1 MIELKNVSFKY
12 ELQENTLIKNI
23 NLTIDEGEF
32 VGIIGKNGSGKT
44 TLCNIIRGIIPDFIQ
59 GKISGDIII
68 DDKNIDDIERGEMAE
83 LVGFVFQNPFSQIS
97 GIKKTVFEEIAYG
110 LENLG
115 VEREEIIKRVED
127 VIKLLKIEDLRDK
140 APNELSGGQSQ
151 RVAIASIIVM
161 NPKILIFDEPTS
173 QLDPLGTQ
181 EVFDILKLLKSQNKT
196 IILVEHKID
205 MIAEYAD
212 RVIVL
217 DDGEILFDGDCHRIL
232 SNRKIEEHNVSMPIV
247 SKLAHQINDRRQGFF
262 KNIPITLE
270 ECKRE
275 LEANWWAN

>member
-1 MIELKNVSFKY
+1 MIELKNISFKY
-12 ELQENTLIKNI
+12 ELQEEKTLKDL
-23 NLTIDEGEF
+23 NLHVREGEF
-32 VGIIGKNGSGKT
+32 IGVIGKNGAGKT

-59 GKISGDIII
+59 GEISGDILI
-68 DDKNIDDIERGEMAE
+68 DSKNINHIERGEMAE

-115 VEREEIIKRVED
+115 IEREEMKRRVKD
-127 VIKLLKIEDLRDK
+127 VIQLLKIEDLQDK
-140 APNELSGGQSQ
+140 NPLELSGGQSQ

-173 QLDPLGTQ
+173 QLDPLGT
-181 EVFDILKLLKSQNKT
+181 EEIFDILKLLKSEQKT

-205 MIAEYAD
+205 LIAEYAD
-212 RVIVL
+212 RVIVM
-217 DDGEILFDGDCHRIL
+217 DEGEIVFDGETHEVL
-232 SNRKIEEHNVSMPIV
+232 SNEKIEHHNVSMPIV
-247 SKLAHQINDRRQGFF
+247 SKLAYSLNEERAGFF

-275 LEANWWAN
+275 LEDN

>member
-1 MIELKNVSFKY
+1 MIELKNISFKY
-12 ELQENTLIKNI
+12 ELQEEKTLKDL
-23 NLTIDEGEF
+23 NLHVREGEF
-32 VGIIGKNGSGKT
+32 IGVIGKNGAGKT

-59 GKISGDIII
+59 GEISGDILI
-68 DDKNIDDIERGEMAE
+68 DSKNINHIERGEMAE

-115 VEREEIIKRVED
+115 VEREEMKRRVKD
-127 VIKLLKIEDLRDK
+127 VIQLLKIEDLQDK
-140 APNELSGGQSQ
+140 NPLELSGGQSQ

-173 QLDPLGTQ
+173 QLDPLGT
-181 EVFDILKLLKSQNKT
+181 EEIFDILKLLKSQNKT

-205 MIAEYAD
+205 LISEYAD
-212 RVIVL
+212 RVVVMDEGEIVF
-217 DDGEILFDGDCHRIL
+217 DGETHEVL
-232 SNRKIEEHNVSMPIV
+232 SNKKIEDHNVSMPIV
-247 SKLAHQINDRRQGFF
+247 SKLAYSLNEERAGFF

-275 LEANWWAN
+275 LEDN

>member
-1 MIELKNVSFKY
+1 MIELKNISFKY
-12 ELQENTLIKNI
+12 ELQEEKTIKDL
-23 NLTIDEGEF
+23 NLHVREGEF
-32 VGIIGKNGSGKT
+32 IGVIGKNGSGKT

-59 GKISGDIII
+59 GDISGDIII
-68 DDKNIDDIERGEMAE
+68 DSKNINDIERGEMAE

-115 VEREEIIKRVED
+115 VEREEMKRRVKD
-127 VIKLLKIEDLRDK
+127 VIQLLKIEDLQDK
-140 APNELSGGQSQ
+140 NPLELSGGQSQ

-173 QLDPLGTQ
+173 QLDPLGT
-181 EVFDILKLLKSQNKT
+181 EEIFDILKLLKSQNKT

-205 MIAEYAD
+205 LIAEYAD
-212 RVIVL
+212 RVVVMDEGEIVF
-217 DDGEILFDGDCHRIL
+217 DGETHEVL
-232 SNRKIEEHNVSMPIV
+232 SNKKIEDHNVSMPIV
-247 SKLAHQINDRRQGFF
+247 SKLAYSLNEERAGFF

-275 LEANWWAN
+275 LEDN

>member
-12 ELQENTLIKNI
+12 ELQEEKTIKN
-23 NLTIDEGEF
+23 LDLYVKQGEF

-44 TLCNIIRGIIPDFIQ
+44 TLCNIIRGIIPDFVQ
-59 GKISGDIII
+59 GTITGSISI
-68 DDKNIDDIERGEMAE
+68 DNKNINDIERGEMAE

-115 VEREEIIKRVED
+115 VPREEIRQRVTE
-127 VIKLLKIEDLRDK
+127 VIKLLKIEDLQDK
-140 APNELSGGQSQ
+140 NPNELSGGQSQ

-161 NPKILIFDEPTS
+161 NPKVLIFDEPTS

-181 EVFDILKLLKSQNKT
+181 EIFDILKLLKSQNKT

-205 MIAEYAD
+205 LIAEYAD
-212 RVIVL
+212 RVVVM
-217 DDGEILFDGDCHRIL
+217 DDGEIIFNGETHEVL
-232 SNRKIEEHNVSMPIV
+232 SNDKIEQHNVSMPIV
-247 SKLAHQINDRRQGFF
+247 SKLAYKLNEEKPGFF
-262 KNIPITLE
+262 KNIPITLD
-270 ECKRE
+270 ECKKE
-275 LEANWWAN
+275 LEEN

>member
-12 ELQENTLIKNI
+12 ELQEEKTIKNMD
-23 NLTIDEGEF
+23 LYVKQGEF

-59 GKISGDIII
+59 GHISGDIVI
-68 DDKNIDDIERGEMAE
+68 DGKNIDDIERGEMAE

-115 VEREEIIKRVED
+115 VEREEIRQRVTD
-127 VIKLLKIEDLRDK
+127 VIKLLKIEDLQDK
-140 APNELSGGQSQ
+140 NPNELSGGQSQ

-173 QLDPLGTQ
+173 QLDPLGT
-181 EVFDILKLLKSQNKT
+181 EEIFDILKLLKSQNKT

-205 MIAEYAD
+205 LIAEYAD
-212 RVIVL
+212 RVVVM
-217 DDGEILFDGDCHRIL
+217 DNGENIFNGETHEVL
-232 SNRKIEEHNVSMPIV
+232 SNDKIEQHNVSMPIV
-247 SKLAHQINDRRQGFF
+247 SKLAYKLNDEKQGFF
-262 KNIPITLE
+262 KNIPITLD
-270 ECKRE
+270 ECKKE
-275 LEANWWAN
+275 LEEN

>member
-12 ELQENTLIKNI
+12 ELQEDKTIKN
-23 NLTIDEGEF
+23 LDLYVKQGEF

-44 TLCNIIRGIIPDFIQ
+44 TLCNIIRGIIPDFVQ
-59 GKISGDIII
+59 GTITGSISI
-68 DDKNIDDIERGEMAE
+68 DNKNINDIERGEMAE

-115 VEREEIIKRVED
+115 VEREEIRQRVTN
-127 VIKLLKIEDLRDK
+127 VIKLLKIEDLQDK
-140 APNELSGGQSQ
+140 NPNELSGGQSQ

-173 QLDPLGTQ
+173 QLDPLGT
-181 EVFDILKLLKSQNKT
+181 EEIFDILKLLKSQNKT

-205 MIAEYAD
+205 LIAEYAD
-212 RVIVL
+212 RVVVM
-217 DDGEILFDGDCHRIL
+217 DDGEIIFNGETHEVL
-232 SNRKIEEHNVSMPIV
+232 SNDKIEDHNVSMPIV
-247 SKLAHQINDRRQGFF
+247 SKLAYKLNDEKQGFF
-262 KNIPITLE
+262 KNIPITLD
-270 ECKRE
+270 ECKKE
-275 LEANWWAN
+275 LEED

>member
-12 ELQENTLIKNI
+12 ELQEEKTIKNMD
-23 NLTIDEGEF
+23 LYVKQGEF

-59 GKISGDIII
+59 GHISGDIVI
-68 DDKNIDDIERGEMAE
+68 DGKNIDDIERGEMVE

-115 VEREEIIKRVED
+115 VPREEIRQRVTD
-127 VIKLLKIEDLRDK
+127 VIKLLKIEDLQDK
-140 APNELSGGQSQ
+140 NPNELSGGQSQ

-161 NPKILIFDEPTS
+161 NPKVLIFDEPTS
-173 QLDPLGTQ
+173 QLDPLGT
-181 EVFDILKLLKSQNKT
+181 EEIFDILKLLKSQNKT

-205 MIAEYAD
+205 LIAEYAD
-212 RVIVL
+212 RVVVM
-217 DDGEILFDGDCHRIL
+217 DDGEIIFNGETHEVL
-232 SNRKIEEHNVSMPIV
+232 SNDKIEKHNVSMPIV
-247 SKLAHQINDRRQGFF
+247 SELAYKLNEEKPEFF
-262 KNIPITLE
+262 KNIPITLD
-270 ECKRE
+270 ECKKE
-275 LEANWWAN
+275 LEEN

>member
-1 MIELKNVSFKY
+1 MIELKNISFKY
-12 ELQENTLIKNI
+12 ELQEENTIKDL
-23 NLTIDEGEF
+23 NLHVREGEF
-32 VGIIGKNGSGKT
+32 IGVIGKNGAGKT

-59 GKISGDIII
+59 GEISGDILI
-68 DDKNIDDIERGEMAE
+68 DSKNINHIERGEMAE

-115 VEREEIIKRVED
+115 VEREEMKRRVKD
-127 VIKLLKIEDLRDK
+127 VIELLKIDDLQDK
-140 APNELSGGQSQ
+140 NPLELSGGQSQ

-173 QLDPLGTQ
+173 QLDPLGT
-181 EVFDILKLLKSQNKT
+181 EEIFDILKLLKSQNKT

-205 MIAEYAD
+205 LIAEYAD
-212 RVIVL
+212 RVVVMDEGEIVF
-217 DDGEILFDGDCHRIL
+217 DGETHEVL
-232 SNRKIEEHNVSMPIV
+232 SNKKIEDHNVSMPIV
-247 SKLAHQINDRRQGFF
+247 SKLAYSLNEERAGFF

-275 LEANWWAN
+275 LEDN

>member
-1 MIELKNVSFKY
+1 MIELKNISFKY
-12 ELQENTLIKNI
+12 ELQEENTIKDL
-23 NLTIDEGEF
+23 NLHVREGEF
-32 VGIIGKNGSGKT
+32 IGVIGKNGAGKT

-59 GKISGDIII
+59 GDISGDIII
-68 DDKNIDDIERGEMAE
+68 DSKNINHIERGEMAE

-115 VEREEIIKRVED
+115 VEREEMKRRVKD
-127 VIKLLKIEDLRDK
+127 VIELLKIEDLQDK
-140 APNELSGGQSQ
+140 NPLELSGGQSQ

-173 QLDPLGTQ
+173 QLDPLGT
-181 EVFDILKLLKSQNKT
+181 EEIFDILKLLKSQNKT

-205 MIAEYAD
+205 LIAEYAD
-212 RVIVL
+212 RVVVMDEGEIVF
-217 DDGEILFDGDCHRIL
+217 DGETHEVL
-232 SNRKIEEHNVSMPIV
+232 SNKKIEDHNVSMPIV
-247 SKLAHQINDRRQGFF
+247 SKLAYSLNEERAGFF

-275 LEANWWAN
+275 LEDN